1 MNQRKIIDIALWVLL
16 GIGFLG
22 ALNVSYANFTGKACP
37 QIGIVPI
44 CYVVLIAYAA
54 MIIAIVVPNNRCKHY
69 FFCAGWGTAFVIA
82 LIGSASEILG
92 GGGICPTTGGGG
104 VRGASNGSIP
114 MCYVS
119 LALTIAILILFLM
132 GPYKRACDIHNAKG

>member
-1 MNQRKIIDIALWVLL
+1 MNQRKIIDIALWILL

-22 ALNVSYANFTGKACP
+22 ALNVSYANFTGKVCP

-44 CYVVLIAYAA
+44 CYVVLFAYGA
-54 MIIAIVVPNNRCKHY
+54 MIIATVVPNNRCKHY
-69 FFCAGWGTAFVIA
+69 FFCVGWGIAFVVA
-82 LIGSASEILG
+82 LVGSAAEILG
-92 GGGICPTTGGGG
+92 GGGVCPTTGGGS
-104 VRGASNGSIP
+104 VRGASNASIP

-132 GPYKRACDIHNAKG
+132 GPYKRACDIHNAKA